1 MKKRI
6 FCILTVILMIA
17 NLGFYA
23 VAEEKNVTT
32 IYPCDASFGSFVVQN
47 DPQRGKCL
55 ALNFYASGRDFANSV
70 SFAPVNATGCDTLA
84 MEIYVSDPA
93 MLAGITVMYVEITSS
108 GTCDQQETAWA
119 AHSVLSTAKLKAGWN
134 TVYFYLSDSGATNG
148 DCDLS
153 AINYFRI
160 YGEYKGSVLAS
171 QVLKIDDIR
180 MIYTGGYDYSDLSF
194 EAYRG
199 DNPTVDIRIEGQAA
213 PDLAN
218 RNGNIT
224 VAVGR

>member
-6 FCILTVILMIA
+6 VCLLCALWMAASLVLHV
-17 NLGFYA
+17 
-23 VAEEKNVTT
+23 VAEEKNVTKL
-32 IYPCDASFGSFVVQN
+32 YACDTSFGSFSVQT
-47 DPQRGKCL
+47 DPERGKCL
-55 ALNFYASGRDFANSV
+55 SMSFYASGRDFANSV

-160 YGEYKGSVLAS
+160 YGEYKGSVLAG

-199 DNPTVDIRIEGQAA
+199 DNPTVDIRIEGQAE

>member
-17 NLGFYA
+17 NLVFYA
-23 VAEEKNVTT
+23 VAEEKNVTVL
-32 IYPCDASFGSFVVQN
+32 YNCDTAFGRFTLDN
-47 DPQRGKCL
+47 DAQRGKCL
-55 ALNFYASGRDFANSV
+55 AMNFNGTGKDFANAV
-70 SFAPVNATGCDTLA
+70 LFAPINAKGCDTLA
-84 MEIYVSDPA
+84 MEIYVSDPK
-93 MLAGITVMYVEITSS
+93 MISNITQMYVEITSS
-108 GTCDQQETAWA
+108 GICDQQETAWP
-119 AHSVLSTAKLKAGWN
+119 AHSVLSSAKLKAGWN

-153 AINYFRI
+153 AINYFRV
-160 YGEYKGSVLAS
+160 YGEYNGAALKG
-171 QVLKIDDIR
+171 QVLKIDNIR

-199 DNPTVDIRIEGQAA
+199 DNPTVEIRIEGQTE
-213 PDLAN
+213 PDLAR
-218 RNGNIT
+218 RNDNIT

>member
-55 ALNFYASGRDFANSV
+55 SMSFYASGRDFANSV
-70 SFAPVNATGCDTLA
+70 NFAPANAAGCDTLA

-108 GTCDQQETAWA
+108 GTCDYEETAWA

-160 YGEYKGSVLAS
+160 YGEYKGSVLAG

-218 RNGNIT
+218 RNGSIT